1 MATKTT
7 NFLNQEK
14 KNVKKLKQ
22 QPKKKVIVMVP
33 TINLILVM
41 YNRSV
46 KREKSL
52 ADTVFRN
59 FKLN

>member
-33 TINLILVM
+33 TIKLILIM

-46 KREKSL
+46 KREKSF